1 MNISIYSSLE
11 NMVENYPE
19 AMTELLEKMDIECL
33 KNKTSGAYLVF
44 ATLLAVLRNDG
55 IGYRQSVKEVLKL
68 LMGDI
73 ISLANPEEQ
82 EQTGIVFLKIVGFDI
97 LLEIFDEA
105 HDSYVYN
112 CFAISDIPEDLHPYI
127 QKQLEDALKYYA
139 SLMDDDK
146 HRMIALSQITNIS
159 TLLMENFKVL

>member
-1 MNISIYSSLE
+1 M
-11 NMVENYPE
+11 
-19 AMTELLEKMDIECL
+19 
-33 KNKTSGAYLVF
+33 
-44 ATLLAVLRNDG
+44 LAVLRNDG

-112 CFAISDIPEDLHPYI
+112 WFAISDIPEDLQPYM